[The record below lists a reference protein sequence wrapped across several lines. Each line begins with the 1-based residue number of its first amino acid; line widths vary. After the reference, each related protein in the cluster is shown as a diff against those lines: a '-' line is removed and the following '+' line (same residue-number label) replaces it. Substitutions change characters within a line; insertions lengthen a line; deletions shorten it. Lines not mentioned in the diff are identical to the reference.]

1 MSSLDGRLALV
12 TGGSRGIGRTIAVD
26 LARRGADVAVSYL
39 RNEEAA
45 AEAVREIEALGRR
58 GVALRG
64 RVDTT
69 ERAHALVDGAAEA
82 LGGLD
87 LLVSNAASGVIRPAL
102 EATERHWDWTLDTN
116 ARALLLL
123 TQRAAPLMQERGGG
137 AVVAMSSLG
146 STRVLKNYVL
156 VGVSKAALEACV
168 RYLGVELAPLGI
180 RVNAVSGGV
189 VETGALDHFPNREEM
204 LAAGRDRTPAGRL
217 LEPQDL
223 AERRRLPG
231 LAGGVDDRRAH
242 ARGRR
247 RLLAAGLILAARER
261 AIARVAALRRIATP
275 AGDTSASPARRRRG
289 SRPRRPRARRTRRPS
304 SRAPR

>member
-1 MSSLDGRLALV
+1 VTSLDGRLALV

-26 LARRGADVAVSYL
+26 LARRGADVAISYL

-45 AEAVREIEALGRR
+45 AEAVGEIEALGRR

-64 RVDTT
+64 RVDST

-102 EATERHWDWTLDTN
+102 EATEKHWDWTLDTN

-123 TQRAAPLMQERGGG
+123 AQRAAPLLQERGGG
-137 AVVAMSSLG
+137 AVVAISSLG
-146 STRVLKNYVL
+146 SMRVIKNYTL

-189 VETGALDHFPNREEM
+189 VETDALDHFPNGEEM

-217 LEPQDL
+217 LVPQDL
-223 AERRRLPG
+223 AN
-231 LAGGVDDRRAH
+231 A
-242 ARGRR
+242 
-247 RLLAAGLILAARER
+247 
-261 AIARVAALRRIATP
+261 VAFL
-275 AGDTSASPARRRRG
+275 ASPEAAMVVG
-289 SRPRRPRARRTRRPS
+289 QTLVVDGGYSLPV
-304 SRAPR
+304 